1 MKKRHDFAFDVSAL
15 PAYVNQESEELLE
28 AAVYDFKTG
37 SIVSWQEDIKLTDA
51 LHYLNV
57 SPTRQAGTC
66 SLTADGDAVLTQKT
80 ITVANLAYKMEFCN
94 QDLIP
99 KWTQRRLPKGSN
111 AEDEV
116 LTFGAE
122 ITSQAIDKIR
132 QDNELTV
139 WQGDTGSGVAL
150 LAFFDGFVK
159 HIDDATTAGTITA
172 GSFVIGT
179 EYKILS
185 IGTTDFTLIGASA
198 NTVGLNFTATGV
210 GVGTGTALDIEVS
223 PIDGNTSGT
232 TTAAGITNANAAD
245 LVNDMCDAI
254 PVDMATKQNMVL
266 FVGIDTF
273 KKYTTNMKDLNLFH
287 YDAPEERSDLYSAL
301 IPSKGVRLE
310 GVPGLEGTDRMF
322 LGEPDN
328 FVIGTDMRGEYE
340 QSKSW
345 FNEDTDL
352 TYVQFKYK
360 LGTQIKFAGEI
371 VQFTLV

>member
-1 MKKRHDFAFDVSAL
+1 MNKKQKFDFDVSAL
-15 PAYVNQESEELLE
+15 PAYVNQESDILLE

-116 LTFGAE
+116 LTFGE
-122 ITSQAIDKIR
+122 QITSQSIDKIR

-139 WQGDTGSGVAL
+139 WNGDVLSGTPL
-150 LAFFDGFVK
+150 LAFFDGFIK
-159 HIDDATTAGTITA
+159 LIDTAGTAI
-172 GSFVIGT
+172 
-179 EYKILS
+179 
-185 IGTTDFTLIGASA
+185 
-198 NTVGLNFTATGV
+198 N
-210 GVGTGTALDIEVS
+210 
-223 PIDGNTSGT
+223 GNTSAT
-232 TTAAGITNANAAD
+232 PVATGITNSNAAD
-245 LVNDMCDAI
+245 LVNDVCDAI
-254 PVDMATKQNMVL
+254 PVELATRQDMVL

-273 KKYTTNMKDLNLFH
+273 KKYTTNMKDLNLYH
-287 YDAPEERSDLYSAL
+287 YMAPEERSDLYSAL

-322 LGEPDN
+322 LSYPDN

-340 QSKSW
+340 QAKSW
-345 FNEDTDL
+345 FDENTDL
-352 TYVQFKYK
+352 TYLQFKFK
-360 LGTQIKFAGEI
+360 MGTQVKFIDE
-371 VQFTLV
+371 VVEFTLVP